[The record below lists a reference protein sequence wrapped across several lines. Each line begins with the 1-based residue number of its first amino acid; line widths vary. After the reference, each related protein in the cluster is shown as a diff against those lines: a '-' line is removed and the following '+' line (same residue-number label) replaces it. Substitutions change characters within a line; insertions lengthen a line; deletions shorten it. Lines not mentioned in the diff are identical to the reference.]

1 MRGGGGRIKVSA
13 PIWGA
18 DKCVL
23 LVVKDLGGWGHGD
36 VVGSGHLSRAGGG
49 R

>member
-1 MRGGGGRIKVSA
+1 MGEPKCQHPYGEPTSVFSWLLRIWS
-13 PIWGA
+13 
-18 DKCVL
+18 
-23 LVVKDLGGWGHGD
+23 GWGHGD